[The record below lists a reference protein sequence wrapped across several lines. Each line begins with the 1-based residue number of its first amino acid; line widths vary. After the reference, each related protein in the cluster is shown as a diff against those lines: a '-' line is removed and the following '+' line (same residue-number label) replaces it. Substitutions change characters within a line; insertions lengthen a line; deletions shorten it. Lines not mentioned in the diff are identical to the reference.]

1 MTSQTSDKKYKED
14 AAKAQT
20 KNNFKVTEGDTYL
33 QAKKVSKA
41 TSIKNYKKSGEE
53 AMQKFK
59 VCIKPFNYR
68 VH

>member
-41 TSIKNYKKSGEE
+41 TSVKNYKKSGEE

-59 VCIKPFNYR
+59 VYFELLNYS
-68 VH
+68 VD